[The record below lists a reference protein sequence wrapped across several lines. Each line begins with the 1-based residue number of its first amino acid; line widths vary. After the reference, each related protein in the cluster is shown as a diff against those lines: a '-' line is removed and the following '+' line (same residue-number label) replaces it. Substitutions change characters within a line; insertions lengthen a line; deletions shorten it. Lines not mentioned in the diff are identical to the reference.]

1 MSLKKFGHNDVIL
14 NTMKTH
20 PSCEFFISEGRI
32 FYNNHPSSS
41 IYAFASGASDCV
53 SLYELNINR
62 SRDEAISFDKPIGAL
77 WISGTSVADIKT
89 TYSNRTASAIAAGE
103 PNSFILDT
111 GRVYAW
117 QYKDSSKQ
125 TFKRISDTTYNTY
138 IAGDV
143 MTSSYPMSASI
154 TREFMPENQAGAR
167 KDCTDLKSNEHKET
181 FKCTPE
187 HPHFWALK
195 NRLNFYGIRSEH
207 YKVTSSHGN
216 KMSQSINLISI
227 PTIFYGSKI
236 KPGTLSLKWYLTGT
250 LIGELQDKKQNGEL
264 IQVSGAAL
272 FQDKVAGV
280 VLYDEGF
287 VLLTGSW
294 DLNHE
299 TIGLISSS
307 TPLVRPPVTPK
318 WIYFGA
324 GAKDDVTP
332 TTTGSGSFASAS
344 FDLSFKG
351 TTETQ
356 VMTMFAHAKRGEV
369 NYSNNPT
376 FLSYGQDKLR
386 LTSSQVYE
394 ENSTQRILN
403 TVSSSYSDYSASFER
418 QVYVSRVGIYDDAK
432 NLIGVA
438 TLSNPILKKENEDF
452 SFKIRLDL

>member
-62 SRDEAISFDKPIGAL
+62 SYDNTDRAIGETRNITGSGDSDSYTALTDEA
-77 WISGTSVADIKT
+77 T
-89 TYSNRTASAIAAGE
+89 NAGE
-103 PNSFILDT
+103 PNSYVLDT
-111 GRVYAW
+111 GRAYAW

-154 TREFMPENQAGAR
+154 TREFMSEPGAQ
-167 KDCTDLKSNEHKET
+167 KTCTDLWKERTDTGLVRT

-216 KMSQSINLISI
+216 KMSQPINLISI

-264 IQVSGAAL
+264 IQVTGSSL

-287 VLLTGSW
+287 ILLTGSW
-294 DLNHE
+294 NLNHE
-299 TIGLISSS
+299 TIGLVSGTI
-307 TPLVRPPVTPK
+307 PRVPVKPK

-356 VMTMFAHAKRGEV
+356 VMTMFTHAKRGEV

-403 TVSSSYSDYSASFER
+403 TVSSSYSDYSASFKR
-418 QVYVSRVGIYDDAK
+418 QVYVSRIGIYDDSR

-438 TLSNPILKKENEDF
+438 TLSNPVLKKEDEDF
-452 SFKIRLDL
+452 SFKIRLDI

>member
-41 IYAFASGASDCV
+41 IYAFASGAADCV

-62 SRDEAISFDKPIGAL
+62 SYDNTDRAIGVTLNITGSGDSDSYTAL
-77 WISGTSVADIKT
+77 K
-89 TYSNRTASAIAAGE
+89 NHASRFSQ
-103 PNSFILDT
+103 PNSYVLDT
-111 GRVYAW
+111 GRAYAW
-117 QYKDSSKQ
+117 MYRDSSQQ
-125 TFKRISDTTYNTY
+125 TFKRIGDSDWSQNYN
-138 IAGDV
+138 IGDV
-143 MTSSYPMSASI
+143 MTSSYPLSASI

-167 KDCTDLKSNEHKET
+167 KDCTNLDRRSSGFKDT

-264 IQVSGAAL
+264 IQVSGTAL
-272 FQDKVAGV
+272 FQNKVAGV

-394 ENSTQRILN
+394 ESSVQKIAN
-403 TVSSSYSDYSASFER
+403 TVSSSYPDYSASFKR
-418 QVYVSRVGIYDDAK
+418 QVYISRVGIYDDAK

-438 TLSNPILKKENEDF
+438 TLSNPILKEEDRDF
-452 SFKIRLDL
+452 SFKIRLDI